1 MANGGRMNA
10 SKLTERIQ
18 RFMKNKDAKEMTE
31 KEAHD
36 YLVQQLFVL
45 RSEEEQTKDPEEM
58 MNYLGSFG
66 PRQVCQY
73 QVSFENGFLFRSQH
87 VS

>member
-1 MANGGRMNA
+1 MNA

-18 RFMKNKDAKEMTE
+18 RFMKNKDGKEMTE

-45 RSEEEQTKDPEEM
+45 RSEEEQAKDPDEM
-58 MNYLGSFG
+58 INYLGSFG
-66 PRQVCQY
+66 PRKVCQY
-73 QVSFENGFLFRSQH
+73 QVSFANVCLFRSQH
-87 VS
+87 IS